1 MIIYKVRNLPR
12 HLHCYFPFH
21 TNLATLI
28 NRGLDRGRKNVRSKL
43 WKTPFLYRTQEKTLL
58 GIFLEFRFSMCV
70 KQRFSQSRPRHLNPS
85 MVSTF

>member
-12 HLHCYFPFH
+12 HLHCNFSFH

-43 WKTPFLYRTQEKTLL
+43 WKTPFLYSTQEKTL
-58 GIFLEFRFSMCV
+58 
-70 KQRFSQSRPRHLNPS
+70 
-85 MVSTF
+85 